1 MHVRFWEL
9 GNREVINCKD
19 GRRLGCVGD
28 IEIDLEMDV
37 LPVFSFPWEANTAAV
52 WEKKGNTGFPMD
64 VSSKLA
70 WILSWLILMKR
81 NVL

>member
-28 IEIDLEMDV
+28 IEIDLGNGCITCLFV
-37 LPVFSFPWEANTAAV
+37 PVGSKYCGCMG
-52 WEKKGNTGFPMD
+52 KKGNTGFPMD